1 MPAHIRSFTVG
12 TALVLAFLATAG
24 PAEAQLGGLI
34 KKKLNQATASAP
46 GGEPVKFDDVVL
58 EITADRINKLTAAK
72 RAAKQYADGPN
83 GPGTYEARIGALDDR
98 QAAIYS
104 KEVNNINALEA
115 RQQARERC
123 LDSAFSALRDKAQR
137 NMTPQ
142 SMNDPAMQK
151 MMQLAQQV
159 AMAQARGD
167 TATVRKLVAQLEQM
181 KQPTKADSLAAQAA
195 CGPVPAPSA
204 IVKQWLDLK
213 AQLDSLRPLEAAAQ
227 DSVQA
232 IEARTSGMNT
242 RQSAV
247 FCERIKQYVQYLK
260 TKQKQGTF
268 TDDEL
273 KTMANIAQA
282 IKDLEALCP

>member
-1 MPAHIRSFTVG
+1 MRASLRCIS
-12 TALVLAFLATAG
+12 LAAFAVTLLHPGRAD
-24 PAEAQLGGLI
+24 AQLGGLL
-34 KKKLNQATASAP
+34 KKKLNQAAAGP
-46 GGEPVKFDDVVL
+46 MVGEPVKFDDVVL
-58 EITADRINKLTAAK
+58 EITADRVNKLISAK
-72 RAAKQYADGPN
+72 RAAKQFAEGPTGPQAYA
-83 GPGTYEARIGALDDR
+83 AKVQALDA
-98 QAAIYS
+98 QQVAIYS

-123 LDSAFSALRDKAQR
+123 LDSAFTALKDNAQR
-137 NMTPQ
+137 HTTPQ

-167 TATVRKLVAQLEQM
+167 TATVRKLYAQLEKM
-181 KQPTKADSLAAQAA
+181 KEPTKADSLAAQAA

-232 IEARTSGMNT
+232 IEARISGMNA